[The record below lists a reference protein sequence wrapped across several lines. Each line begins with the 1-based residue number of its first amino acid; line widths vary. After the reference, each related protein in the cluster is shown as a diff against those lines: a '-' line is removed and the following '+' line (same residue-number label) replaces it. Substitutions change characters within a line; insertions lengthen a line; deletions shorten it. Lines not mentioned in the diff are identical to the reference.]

1 MQNLRSLSG
10 LLLVIILNVIVIGCF
25 REPETP
31 AQSSEVE
38 TISIDTLQVIA
49 SFETHNIAQPN
60 ALTFVEN
67 QGVYI
72 MDVGQKT
79 ISLIN
84 ADGELVNTL
93 GGEGR
98 GPGEFMSPA
107 SIQAFSEVFLVVD
120 NAEYRVS
127 RFDYQGNFLNNY
139 PFSTQDLSRAVELIE
154 DSVYVTGTNT
164 QSDSLLQLT
173 NLKTNTTFT
182 FGVPKDAKFTGVDL
196 DQSRNQMQRGEIPDF
211 MKNFIR
217 IQSDGSHIFVYFN
230 SYSELYKYTIEGTL
244 VWKKEIDLP
253 YNDELFE
260 RTVERSR
267 DTENTSAGLQGF
279 AYISGFDIYN
289 DEIYILTLPFE
300 EKPQLL
306 VKLNS
311 MGDIQTIYKL
321 PMSDE
326 RLLNFSLDTSTETA
340 YFSSF
345 QSGLVYKATLSPS

>member
-1 MQNLRSLSG
+1 M
-10 LLLVIILNVIVIGCF
+10 
-25 REPETP
+25 E
-31 AQSSEVE
+31 
-38 TISIDTLQVIA
+38 
-49 SFETHNIAQPN
+49 
-60 ALTFVEN
+60 
-67 QGVYI
+67 
-72 MDVGQKT
+72 
-79 ISLIN
+79 
-84 ADGELVNTL
+84 
-93 GGEGR
+93 
-98 GPGEFMSPA
+98 
-107 SIQAFSEVFLVVD
+107 
-120 NAEYRVS
+120 
-127 RFDYQGNFLNNY
+127 
-139 PFSTQDLSRAVELIE
+139 
-154 DSVYVTGTNT
+154 
-164 QSDSLLQLT
+164 
-173 NLKTNTTFT
+173 
-182 FGVPKDAKFTGVDL
+182 
-196 DQSRNQMQRGEIPDF
+196 
-211 MKNFIR
+211 
-217 IQSDGSHIFVYFN
+217 
-230 SYSELYKYTIEGTL
+230 
-244 VWKKEIDLP
+244 KEIDLP